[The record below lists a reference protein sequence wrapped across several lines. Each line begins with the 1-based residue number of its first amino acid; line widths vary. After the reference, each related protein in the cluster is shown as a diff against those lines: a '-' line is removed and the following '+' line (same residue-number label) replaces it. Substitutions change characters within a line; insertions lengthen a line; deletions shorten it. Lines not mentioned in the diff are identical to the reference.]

1 MAQLCIAVV
10 KKALRKLIKMSFS
23 PEAAET
29 FGLKALGWL
38 ASNEE
43 LMPVFL
49 GSSGAAVDDLK
60 AQASDPAFLAS
71 VLDFIMM
78 DDAWVMALCDEI
90 GAKYEDPMLARHAM
104 PGSEQVH
111 WT

>member
-1 MAQLCIAVV
+1 
-10 KKALRKLIKMSFS
+10 MSFS

-38 ASNEE
+38 AANEE

-49 GSSGAAVDDLK
+49 GSSGAAVEDLK
-60 AQASDPAFLAS
+60 AQAGDPSFLAS

-78 DDAWVMALCDEI
+78 DDVWVIAFCDAI
-90 GAKYEDPMLARHAM
+90 GAQYQDPMLARQAM
-104 PGSEQVH
+104 PGSEQHH

>member
-1 MAQLCIAVV
+1 
-10 KKALRKLIKMSFS
+10 MSFS

-38 ASNEE
+38 AANEE

-49 GSSGAAVDDLK
+49 GSSGAVVEDLK
-60 AQASDPAFLAS
+60 AQAGDPSFLAS

-78 DDAWVMALCDEI
+78 DDAWVIAFCDAI
-90 GAKYEDPMLARHAM
+90 GAQYQDPMLARQAM
-104 PGSEQVH
+104 PGSEQHH

>member
-1 MAQLCIAVV
+1 
-10 KKALRKLIKMSFS
+10 MSFS

-38 ASNEE
+38 ATNEE

-49 GSSGAAVDDLK
+49 GSSGAAVEDLK
-60 AQASDPAFLAS
+60 AQAGDPSFLAS
-71 VLDFIMM
+71 DLDFIMM
-78 DDAWVMALCDEI
+78 DDAWVIAFCDAI
-90 GAKYEDPMLARHAM
+90 GAQYQDPMLARQAM
-104 PGSEQVH
+104 PGSEQHH

>member
-1 MAQLCIAVV
+1 
-10 KKALRKLIKMSFS
+10 MSFS

-38 ASNEE
+38 ATNEE

-49 GSSGAAVDDLK
+49 GSSGAAVEDLK
-60 AQASDPAFLAS
+60 AQAGDPSFLAS

-78 DDAWVMALCDEI
+78 DDAWVIAFCDAI
-90 GAKYEDPMLARHAM
+90 GAQYQDPMRARQAM
-104 PGSEQVH
+104 PGSEHHH

>member
-1 MAQLCIAVV
+1 MCIAVV
-10 KKALRKLIKMSFS
+10 KKLLRKLNKMSFS

-38 ASNEE
+38 AAHDE
-43 LMPVFL
+43 LLPVFL
-49 GSSGAAVDDLK
+49 GASGASVDDLK
-60 AQASDPAFLAS
+60 HQATDPGFLAS

-78 DDAWVMALCDEI
+78 DDAWVIAFCDEI
-90 GAKYEDPMLARHAM
+90 GAKYQDPMMARQAM
-104 PGSEQVH
+104 PGNEQVH